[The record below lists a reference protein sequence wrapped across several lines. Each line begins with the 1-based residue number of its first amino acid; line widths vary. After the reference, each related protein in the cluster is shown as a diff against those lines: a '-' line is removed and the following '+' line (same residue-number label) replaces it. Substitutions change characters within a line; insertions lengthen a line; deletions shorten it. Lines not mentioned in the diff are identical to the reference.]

1 MMKARML
8 MQRRMNTTWQ
18 EMRHQKTRTLK
29 SWMRKVSTINCSF
42 FYTVKLKRVL
52 SAPFFAAEDVQAD
65 LANITCEIAIKQK
78 LIDELENSQRR
89 LHTLKQQYEQK
100 LMMLQNKIRDTQL
113 ERDKV
118 LHNIGRRHINSSQ
131 IGTSV
136 VFFLQCSTSYSGSV
150 ESGMEEKAKKIRV
163 EYERKLSSMNKELQK
178 LQSAQREHA
187 RLLKNQ
193 SQYEK
198 QLKKLQMDVTE
209 MKKTKVKEI
218 GSLFLS
224 IASSCMQAKF
234 LPVLL
239 LTCTRWR

>member
-1 MMKARML
+1 
-8 MQRRMNTTWQ
+8 
-18 EMRHQKTRTLK
+18 
-29 SWMRKVSTINCSF
+29 
-42 FYTVKLKRVL
+42 
-52 SAPFFAAEDVQAD
+52 
-65 LANITCEIAIKQK
+65 
-78 LIDELENSQRR
+78 
-89 LHTLKQQYEQK
+89 
-100 LMMLQNKIRDTQL
+100 
-113 ERDKV
+113 
-118 LHNIGRRHINSSQ
+118 
-131 IGTSV
+131 
-136 VFFLQCSTSYSGSV
+136 
-150 ESGMEEKAKKIRV
+150 MEEKAKKIRV
-163 EYERKLSSMNKELQK
+163 EYERKLNSMNKELQK

-224 IASSCMQAKF
+224 LASSCMQAKC